1 MHAISKRLFIVLMLG
16 FAPWLYGA
24 SFDCTKAKSVGEKL
38 ICEDSELSQKDEEL
52 NFLYNQARAVMASE
66 PEFRQNNIDAWRW
79 REANCF
85 DRSCLFQWYSSRKTY
100 FQNVVRQADSS
111 QNAVDVKKARCIKL
125 GLRSGSK
132 DYLECLR

>member
-52 NFLYNQARAVMASE
+52 NFLYNQAKSVMGRE
-66 PEFRQNNIDAWRW
+66 REFRENNIDAWRW

-111 QNAVDVKKARCIKL
+111 QNAVDVKKAKCIKL
-125 GLRSGSK
+125 GLRPGSK

>member
-1 MHAISKRLFIVLMLG
+1 MLG
-16 FAPWLYGA
+16 FAPSLYGA
-24 SFDCTKAKSVGEKL
+24 SFDCTRAKSVGEKL

-52 NFLYNQARAVMASE
+52 NFLYNQAKSVMGRE

-111 QNAVDVKKARCIKL
+111 QNAVDVKKAKCIKL
-125 GLRSGSK
+125 GLRPGSK